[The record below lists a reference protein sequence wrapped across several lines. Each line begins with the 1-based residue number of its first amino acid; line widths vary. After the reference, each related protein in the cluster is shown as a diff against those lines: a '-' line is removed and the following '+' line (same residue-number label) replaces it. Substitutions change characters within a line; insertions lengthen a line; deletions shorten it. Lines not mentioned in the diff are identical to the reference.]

1 MVLNENYELFGTGS
15 QSSLAASMVA
25 AYEKGKPWIGYYWEP
40 TWVMGKLD
48 MTLIEEA
55 PYDEEV
61 WGEYQSLCLSSF
73 SGEHSRPWRY
83 AGEGRR
89 K

>member
-1 MVLNENYELFGTGS
+1 
-15 QSSLAASMVA
+15 MVA

-61 WGEYQSLCLSSF
+61 WENTKACAYPPSVVNIAV
-73 SGEHSRPWRY
+73 HVDI
-83 AGEGRR
+83 GEGAGSSGVSEKIHDHYRSEQQF
-89 K
+89 